1 MSKWMTALKA
11 VPWSDVIA
19 AGPAV
24 TQGARKLLKRPV
36 VEQSAEV
43 TPRHAVSPTVV
54 EALQNALERLQ
65 AQQKAS
71 AFAVEALIE
80 QNRQLLDTVSSLRV
94 RCQLLIWF
102 STGLALTLLC
112 LMGWVIWQVWV

>member
-1 MSKWMTALKA
+1 MSMWMTALKA
-11 VPWSDVIA
+11 VPWGDVIA
-19 AGPAV
+19 ATPSVA
-24 TQGARKLLKRPV
+24 QGARKLFKRPV
-36 VEQSAEV
+36 VEQAAEA
-43 TPRHAVSPTVV
+43 TPRHAVSPTIV

-71 AFAVEALIE
+71 AVAVETLVE

-112 LMGWVIWQVWV
+112 LMGWVIWQIWV